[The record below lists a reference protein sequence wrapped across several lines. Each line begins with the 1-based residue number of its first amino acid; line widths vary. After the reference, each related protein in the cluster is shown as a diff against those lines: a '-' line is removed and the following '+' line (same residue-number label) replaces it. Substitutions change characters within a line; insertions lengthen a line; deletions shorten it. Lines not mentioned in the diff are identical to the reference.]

1 MAKDKIIQQEMINR
15 SRADM
20 MYKAIDVVNAMPP
33 KDVADR
39 VRKVSAE
46 DYSCKVGSEDHVSQV
61 SSEDGLSLSQNQ
73 ETFQAYLISFSSASP
88 AWSSTK

>member
-20 MYKAIDVVNAMPP
+20 MYKAIDVVNAMPA

-39 VRKVSAE
+39 VRKVSA
-46 DYSCKVGSEDHVSQV
+46 
-61 SSEDGLSLSQNQ
+61 
-73 ETFQAYLISFSSASP
+73 
-88 AWSSTK
+88 